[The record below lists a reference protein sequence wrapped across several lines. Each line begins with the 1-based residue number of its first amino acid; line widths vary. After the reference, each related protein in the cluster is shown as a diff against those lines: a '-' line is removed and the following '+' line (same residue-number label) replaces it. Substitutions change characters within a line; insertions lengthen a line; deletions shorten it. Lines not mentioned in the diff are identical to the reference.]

1 MIRIFLYIAAFL
13 ASFLIVGGIAA
24 AVWSLVDGWMR
35 QKREGEQAQP
45 GLLRSEV
52 LSTLSLFAALL
63 KRLRHVE
70 RLQKSLAEADL
81 EWSVGRVILVML
93 VTGTVTL
100 NLLLRLDFIPD
111 FGAWACAI
119 VAAGTPIFY
128 VRRRRRLRLRAVEET
143 LPEAL
148 DFLSRALVAGHSLPM
163 SLELLAEEVDPP
175 LSNELRKTVDEYN
188 LGLPISDSLNNLGDR
203 LPMVDV
209 QCFVSAVT
217 TQARNGG
224 NLHELLD
231 TLSETI
237 RERSTLK
244 GQVHAMTA
252 NGRLTAVILSLLP
265 FLVGGVMMFVNDRY
279 FSILLEHPLGK
290 TLLFLAMCGQA
301 AAYFVINKIV
311 DIKVWEFRLCSG

>member
-1 MIRIFLYIAAFL
+1 MIRIFLYMAAFL
-13 ASFLIVGGIAA
+13 TSFVIVGGIAA
-24 AVWSLVDGWMR
+24 AVWSFVESWMR
-35 QKREGEQAQP
+35 KKREGEQAQP

-63 KRLRHVE
+63 KRLRHVK

-81 EWSVGRVILVML
+81 EWSVGRVILMML

-100 NLLLRLDFIPD
+100 NVLLRLDFIPD
-111 FGAWACAI
+111 FGVWVCSF
-119 VAAGTPIFY
+119 AAAATPIFY
-128 VRRRRRLRLRAVEET
+128 VRRRRRLRLRAVEEI

-203 LPMVDV
+203 LPIVDV
-209 QCFVSAVT
+209 QFFVSAVT
-217 TQARNGG
+217 TQARTGG

-252 NGRLTAVILSLLP
+252 T
-265 FLVGGVMMFVNDRY
+265 GG
-279 FSILLEHPLGK
+279 SQP
-290 TLLFLAMCGQA
+290 
-301 AAYFVINKIV
+301 
-311 DIKVWEFRLCSG
+311 

>member
-1 MIRIFLYIAAFL
+1 MIQIAAYIVIFLVTL
-13 ASFLIVGGIAA
+13 VIVGGLAA
-24 AVWSLVDGWMR
+24 ATWSVLESSLR
-35 QKREGEQAQP
+35 ERREGEQAQP
-45 GLLRSEV
+45 GLLRNEV
-52 LSTLSLFAALL
+52 LSTLSVFAAVL

-70 RLQKSLAEADL
+70 RLKKSLAEADI
-81 EWSVGRVILVML
+81 EWSVGRVILMML
-93 VTGTVTL
+93 VIGTITL
-100 NLLLRLDFIPD
+100 NVLLRLDLIPD
-111 FGAWACAI
+111 FGVWICA
-119 VAAGTPIFY
+119 AAAATTPLFY
-128 VRRRRRLRLRAVEET
+128 IRRKRRLRLRAVEEA

-188 LGLPISDSLNNLGDR
+188 LGLPINESLNNLAER
-203 LPMVDV
+203 LPTVDI
-209 QCFVSAVT
+209 QFFVSAVT
-217 TQARNGG
+217 TQARTGG

-252 NGRLTAVILSLLP
+252 HGRLTAVILSLLP
-265 FLVGGVMMFVNDRY
+265 IVVGCVLMLVNAKY

-290 TLLFLAMCGQA
+290 TLIFLAMCGQVT
-301 AAYFVINKIV
+301 AYFVIKKIA
-311 DIKVWEFRLCSG
+311 DIKV